1 MRQIWQDKSQKRK
14 EKGMDFGMF
23 TDFHIRPQM
32 TQAEAFEESFT
43 QVEAAEQL
51 GMDAVW
57 LAEHHFSPDRS
68 VLASPLVIA
77 SAIAARTSRIRI
89 GLAVQVLPLTN
100 PLRIAEEAATVD
112 HISKGRFV
120 FGIGRSGLTK
130 YYEGYNVP
138 YAESRSRFLEALDII
153 LKAWIKDQFSYEG
166 AYFSFH
172 DVTVVPKPFQQPYPP
187 IRVALA
193 SPDTFTLMGSR
204 GHAVFVSANTP
215 IPQLRERLDLY
226 RKARQEA
233 GHPGPADIALRIPA
247 YVAETAERAHVEPEA
262 STRHAIQY
270 GAQELSGFAAS
281 QETAE
286 RLQHRASVPYDDLL
300 KQRVLYGTPEAVVDR
315 LQEYQEEL
323 GISSVVLEMNYG
335 GQIPYDRVINS
346 IRLLTE
352 KVVPKFK

>member
-1 MRQIWQDKSQKRK
+1 
-14 EKGMDFGMF
+14 MDFGMF
-23 TDFHIRPQM
+23 TDFHIRQNM
-32 TQAEAFEESFT
+32 TQAEAFEESFH
-43 QVEAAEQL
+43 QVEAAEAL

-77 SAIAARTSRIRI
+77 SAIAARTSRIRV

-112 HISKGRFV
+112 HISKGRFD

-138 YAESRSRFLEALDII
+138 YAESRGRFLEALDII
-153 LKAWIKDQFSYEG
+153 LKAWIKAQFSHEG
-166 AYFSFH
+166 AYFSFQN
-172 DVTVVPKPFQQPYPP
+172 VTVVPKPLQQPYPP

-193 SPDTFTLMGSR
+193 SPETFSLIGSMGHS
-204 GHAVFVSANTP
+204 VFVSANTP
-215 IPQLRERLDLY
+215 LPQLRERLELY
-226 RKARQEA
+226 AKARQAA
-233 GHPGPADIALRIPA
+233 GHSGSADIALRIPA
-247 YVAETAERAHVEPEA
+247 YVAETAERARVEPEA
-262 STRHAIQY
+262 STKHAIQY

-286 RLQHRASVPYDDLL
+286 RLQRRASVSYDELL
-300 KQRVLYGTPEAVVDR
+300 KQRLLFGTPEAIVDR

-335 GQIPYDRVINS
+335 GQIPYDRIITS
-346 IRLLTE
+346 MRLLTE

>member
-1 MRQIWQDKSQKRK
+1 
-14 EKGMDFGMF
+14 MDFGMF

-32 TQAEAFEESFT
+32 TQAEAFEESFN
-43 QVEAAEQL
+43 QVQAAEEL
-51 GMDAVW
+51 GMDSVW

-112 HISKGRFV
+112 HISKGRFN

-138 YAESRSRFLEALDII
+138 YTESRGRFLEALDII
-153 LKAWIKDQFSYEG
+153 MKAWRQERFSHEG
-166 AYFSFH
+166 TYFSFH
-172 DVTVVPKPFQQPYPP
+172 DVTVVPKPYQQPYPP

-193 SPDTFTLMGSR
+193 SPDTFSLMGSM
-204 GHAVFVSANTP
+204 GHTVFISANTP

-226 RKARQEA
+226 EKARQEA
-233 GHPGPADIALRIPA
+233 GHSGPSDIALRIPA
-247 YVAETAERAHVEPEA
+247 YVAETAERARSEPEA
-262 STRHAIQY
+262 SAMHAINY
-270 GAQELSGFAAS
+270 GAQELSGSAAS

-286 RLQHRASVPYDDLL
+286 RLQRMASVPYDDLL
-300 KQRVLYGTPEAVVDR
+300 KRRLLYGTPEAIVER
-315 LQEYQEEL
+315 LQEYQEAL
-323 GISSVVLEMNYG
+323 GITGVVLEMNYG

-346 IRLLTE
+346 IRLLSE
-352 KVVPKFK
+352 KVVPQFK

>member
-1 MRQIWQDKSQKRK
+1 
-14 EKGMDFGMF
+14 MDFGMF
-23 TDFHIRPQM
+23 TDFHIRKGM

-43 QVEAAEQL
+43 QVEAAEKL
-51 GMDAVW
+51 GMDSVW

-68 VLASPLVIA
+68 VLASPLIIA

-112 HISKGRFV
+112 HISKGRFN

-130 YYEGYNVP
+130 YYQGYNVP
-138 YAESRSRFLEALDII
+138 YAESRGRFLEALDVI
-153 LKAWIKDQFSYEG
+153 LKAWGHEQFSHEG
-166 AYFSFH
+166 QYFSFH
-172 DVTVVPKPFQQPYPP
+172 DVNLVPKPYQQPYPP
-187 IRVALA
+187 VRVALA
-193 SPDTFTLMGSR
+193 SPDTFSLIGSMGHS
-204 GHAVFVSANTP
+204 VFISANTP

-233 GHPGPADIALRIPA
+233 GHAGPGDIALRIPA
-247 YVAETAERAHVEPEA
+247 YVAETAERARSEPEA

-270 GAQELSGFAAS
+270 GAQELSGSAAS
-281 QETAE
+281 QEIAE
-286 RLQHRASVPYDDLL
+286 RLQRMVSVPYDDIL
-300 KQRVLYGTPEAVVDR
+300 KRRVMYGTPEAVVDR

-323 GISSVVLEMNYG
+323 GISGVVLETNYG

>member
-1 MRQIWQDKSQKRK
+1 
-14 EKGMDFGMF
+14 MDFGMF
-23 TDFHIRPQM
+23 TDFHIRKGM
-32 TQAEAFEESFT
+32 TQTEAFEESFT
-43 QVEAAEQL
+43 QVEAAEKL
-51 GMDAVW
+51 GMDSVW

-68 VLASPLVIA
+68 VLASPLIIA

-112 HISKGRFV
+112 HISKGRFN

-130 YYEGYNVP
+130 YYQGYNVP
-138 YAESRSRFLEALDII
+138 YAESRGRFLDALDVI
-153 LKAWIKDQFSYEG
+153 LKAWGQEQFSHDG
-166 AYFSFH
+166 QYFSFH
-172 DVTVVPKPFQQPYPP
+172 DVNLVPKPYQQPYPP

-193 SPDTFTLMGSR
+193 SPDTFSLIGRMGHS
-204 GHAVFVSANTP
+204 VFISANTP

-233 GHPGPADIALRIPA
+233 GHAGPSDIALRIPA
-247 YVAETAERAHVEPEA
+247 YVAETAERARSEPEA
-262 STRHAIQY
+262 STGHAIQY
-270 GAQELSGFAAS
+270 GAQELSGSAAS
-281 QETAE
+281 QEIAE
-286 RLQHRASVPYDDLL
+286 RLQRMASVPYDDIL
-300 KQRVLYGTPEAVVDR
+300 KRRVMYGTPEAVVDR

-323 GISSVVLEMNYG
+323 GISSVVLETNYG